1 MADHTLPAETFQV
14 SFDASIPA
22 ALEIDPG
29 DTVTFQTSDVAY
41 DRLAA
46 GESVDAIGLPNFNR
60 VTGPV
65 SVRGAAP
72 GDALRIEVLDV
83 QVRRAWSVW
92 LPGFGGLGHRSD
104 VQRAMQTPLADGQ
117 AQIGSHRVALRPM
130 IGCIGTAPAEGAGST
145 FEPAYPFGGNMDLR
159 EMEPG
164 TTVYLP
170 VNVSGGLLSM
180 GDLHA
185 VMGTAE
191 PTSVSLEA
199 AGQATLRI
207 GLEPAMGLRFPR
219 LRRGGET
226 FFLGIAESF
235 DEAHALALDQ
245 AYDHLVGERG
255 IDPFEAYALISARCD
270 MRLGGPASA
279 IVMAVLPDDWGA
291 ATLN

>member
-1 MADHTLPAETFQV
+1 MADHTLPAEAFQV
-14 SFDASIPA
+14 TFDPSIPP

-29 DTVTFQTSDVAY
+29 DTVAFQTGDVAY
-41 DRLAA
+41 ARLAA

-65 SVRGAAP
+65 SVRGSAP

-92 LPGFGGLGHRSD
+92 LPGFGDLGHRTD
-104 VQRAMQTPLADGQ
+104 VQRAMQTPLADGH
-117 AQIGSHRVALRPM
+117 ARIGSHRVPLRPM
-130 IGCIGTAPAEGAGST
+130 IGCIGTAPAAGTGST
-145 FEPAYPFGGNMDLR
+145 FMPAYPFGGNMDLR

-170 VNVSGGLLSM
+170 VNVAGGLLSM

-185 VMGTAE
+185 AMGSAE
-191 PTSVSLEA
+191 PTWVSLEA
-199 AGQATLRI
+199 AGHATLRI
-207 GLEPAMGLRFPR
+207 GLEPAMALRFPR

-235 DEAHALALDQ
+235 AEAHSLALEQ
-245 AYDHLVGERG
+245 AYDHLVDERG
-255 IDPFEAYALISARCD
+255 IDPFEAYALLSARCD
-270 MRLGGPASA
+270 MRLGGPAAA
-279 IVMAVLPDDWGA
+279 IAMAVLPDI
-291 ATLN
+291 